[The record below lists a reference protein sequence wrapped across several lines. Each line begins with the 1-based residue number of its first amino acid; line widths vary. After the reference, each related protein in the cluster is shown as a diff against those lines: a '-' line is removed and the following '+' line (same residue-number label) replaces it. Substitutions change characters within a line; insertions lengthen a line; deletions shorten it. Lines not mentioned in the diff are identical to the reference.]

1 MGVRYDYFHTTD
13 PDTATGRAVGPDR
26 RGHPWSRLDEAGD
39 DGPEVVRPDAAQWP
53 TEPGLP
59 LDEIPLFW
67 RDPLAAVGDE
77 ALPNLAAR
85 VFVDTARRASGVGC
99 L

>member
-13 PDTATGRAVGPDR
+13 HDTATGRAV
-26 RGHPWSRLDEAGD
+26 
-39 DGPEVVRPDAAQWP
+39 GPEVVRPDAAQWP